1 MPRECE
7 VLPAPLLKPSSR
19 QAAPNITVH
28 SHGCAEVD
36 EGDEGHE
43 VFSRGN
49 EEGHEVF
56 SQGNEEVSQGNEEG
70 HEVFSQGN
78 EEVSQGNEEGH
89 EVCAGREKARRNGA
103 VSSRLLWQQLVPGP
117 PRTVVDMSL
126 GVHPGLRVQ

>member
-70 HEVFSQGN
+70 HEV
-78 EEVSQGNEEGH
+78 
-89 EVCAGREKARRNGA
+89 CAGREKARRNGA
-103 VSSRLLWQQLVPGP
+103 VSSRLLWQQLVQGP